1 MDLQAILAQVNFFR
15 GLDDAS
21 RRALAEICIPR
32 AIRRRDVLFREGDEG
47 HSMYLLN
54 RGQVRLHKTAPDGT
68 ERVIKVVRP
77 GETFAEIVL
86 FEQNR
91 YPVTATALSDGGV
104 FLLPRRDVRALLR
117 RDEFRDSFIGMLM
130 AKLRHLS
137 ERVLFLTQC
146 DVEERLFQFLEEQ
159 YGDQDPVTLAIS
171 KKDVAEA
178 IGTTPET
185 LSRLIFRLEKE
196 GRLRW
201 RGRRVERSLRLR
213 PRRGCA

>member
-1 MDLQAILAQVNFFR
+1 MDIQAILAQANFFR
-15 GLDDAS
+15 GLDDGS
-21 RRALAEICIPR
+21 RRALAEIGVSR
-32 AIRRRDVLFREGDEG
+32 DVRRREVLFREGDDG

-68 ERVIKVVRP
+68 ERVLKVVRP
-77 GETFAEIVL
+77 GETFAEVVL

-91 YPVTATALSDGGV
+91 YPATATALSDCGL
-104 FLLPRRDVRALLR
+104 FLFPKREIRALLR
-117 RDEFRDSFIGMLM
+117 RDEFRDRFVGMLM

-146 DVEERLFQFLEEQ
+146 DVEERLLQFLDEQ
-159 YGDQDPVTLAIS
+159 YGSQDPVTLAIS

-185 LSRLIFRLEKE
+185 LSRLICRLEKE

-201 RGRRVERSLRLR
+201 RGRRIERALRL
-213 PRRGCA
+213 PRKRGYA

>member
-21 RRALAEICIPR
+21 RRALAEICIAR
-32 AIRRRDVLFREGDEG
+32 DIRRRDVLFREGDEG

>member
-21 RRALAEICIPR
+21 RWALAEICIPR
-32 AIRRRDVLFREGDEG
+32 DIGRRDVLFREGDEG

-54 RGQVRLHKTAPDGT
+54 RGQVRLHKTAPDGA

-201 RGRRVERSLRLR
+201 RGRRIERSLRLR